1 EERSR
6 QLGGTMRIALILLLT
21 GAVAAQTPA
30 AAPGAQASP
39 CPTAAAAD
47 TRTPQQLLL
56 AVKRI
61 YVDSFGEDPISRQLQ
76 SMVISS
82 LMASN
87 RFIVTENRERADA
100 ILKGSALEKTS
111 QEVHAYSDSTAVG
124 GAAGGHSGSV
134 SGTVVNGTGSI
145 SGSSSGGFVAHHM
158 GVSDSS

>member
-1 EERSR
+1 
-6 QLGGTMRIALILLLT
+6 MRIALILLLS

-30 AAPGAQASP
+30 AAPAAQASP
-39 CPTAAAAD
+39 CPTAAD

-61 YVDSFGEDPISRQLQ
+61 YVDSFGEDPISKQLQ

-111 QEVHAYSDSTAVG
+111 KRCMRTA
-124 GAAGGHSGSV
+124 
-134 SGTVVNGTGSI
+134 I
-145 SGSSSGGFVAHHM
+145 RRR
-158 GVSDSS
+158 